1 MKFRIDNIGLLHA
14 AKEPLQEHKAHPT
27 YSNVQRLRIDSI
39 GLLHTAKE
47 PAQEH
52 VPHPTYSWLHSLRI
66 DSLGL
71 FSTSASGSRPA
82 RARNVRVNKL
92 YS

>member
-1 MKFRIDNIGLLHA
+1 MSLRIVNIGLFHT
-14 AKEPLQEHKAHPT
+14 AKEPLQEHQPHPS
-27 YSNVQRLRIDSI
+27 YSTVQRLRIDSI
-39 GLLHTAKE
+39 GLLHSAKE

-52 VPHPTYSWLHSLRI
+52 KPHPTYSWLHTLRI

-82 RARNVRVNKL
+82 KSYNVRVNKL
-92 YS
+92 DE

>member
-1 MKFRIDNIGLLHA
+1 MKFRIDNIGLFHV

-39 GLLHTAKE
+39 GLLHAAKE
-47 PAQEH
+47 PAQAH
-52 VPHPTYSWLHSLRI
+52 KTHPTYSWLHSLRI

-82 RARNVRVNKL
+82 KSRNVRVNKL

>member
-1 MKFRIDNIGLLHA
+1 MTFRIDNIGLLHA

-27 YSNVQRLRIDSI
+27 FSNLQRLRIDSI
-39 GLLHTAKE
+39 GLLHAAKE

-52 VPHPTYSWLHSLRI
+52 QPHPEYSWLHKLRI

-71 FSTSASGSRPA
+71 FSTSASGSRPI
-82 RARNVRVNKL
+82 RSRIRRVNKL
-92 YS
+92 YN

>member
-1 MKFRIDNIGLLHA
+1 MIFRIDNIGLLHA

-39 GLLHTAKE
+39 GLLHAAKE

-52 VPHPTYSWLHSLRI
+52 QPHPTYSWLHTLRI

-71 FSTSASGSRPA
+71 FSTSASGSRPSKS
-82 RARNVRVNKL
+82 RNMRVNKL